1 MTTSFLLAILLAA
14 DAPGTQLFADANAAY
29 LSGDLA
35 RAVASYE
42 ALVAEGV
49 ASPTLETNLGA
60 AYLRQGKRGQ
70 AALHFERALFLDPG
84 DDDARADLV
93 EVRRGNVDKLEGEG
107 DEAGGETLA
116 RVLLPLPGWT
126 AAALLFAFWCAAWF
140 LLALRL
146 FRPEVPWVAVAA
158 GIAFALA
165 LLSGGITWGAATGRQ
180 MALQRAV
187 VVAQST
193 PAREG
198 PAEKSISHFE
208 VHEGTTVRV
217 EDQEGDYRRVKLA
230 NGLTGWIPSSAI
242 EWVVPPGWAGRPVM
256 TGAPRADQP

>member
-1 MTTSFLLAILLAA
+1 MTLLLALLL
-14 DAPGTQLFADANAAY
+14 GQQLFSDANAAY

-42 ALVAEGV
+42 ALIAEGV
-49 ASPTLETNLGA
+49 TSPELETNLGA
-60 AYLRQGKRGQ
+60 AYLRQGRRGL

-93 EVRRGNVDKLEGEG
+93 EVRRGNVDKLEGES
-107 DEAGGETLA
+107 EEGGTETLA
-116 RVLLPLPGWT
+116 RVLAPLPGGT
-126 AAALLFAFWCAAWF
+126 AAALL
-140 LLALRL
+140 LALWCVAWVLLGVRMV
-146 FRPEVPWVAVAA
+146 RPFAWAGLSA

-165 LLSGGITWGAATGRQ
+165 LAAAAVTWGAATGRR

-187 VVAQST
+187 VVAQSV

-198 PAEKSISHFE
+198 PAEKSVSHFE

-217 EDQEGDYRRVKLA
+217 EDQEADYRRVKLA
-230 NGLTGWIPSSAI
+230 NGLTGWVPSSAV
-242 EWVVPPGWAGRPVM
+242 ELVVPPGWAGRPVM
-256 TGAPRADQP
+256 TEPRAAQP

>member
-1 MTTSFLLAILLAA
+1 MLLALLLAQ
-14 DAPGTQLFADANAAY
+14 QLFSDANAAD
-29 LSGDLA
+29 LSGDLQ

-49 ASPTLETNLGA
+49 ASPELETNLGA
-60 AYLRQGKRGQ
+60 AYLRQGKRGL

-93 EVRRGNVDKLEGEG
+93 EVRRGNVDKLEGES
-107 DEAGGETLA
+107 EEGGTETLA
-116 RVLLPLPGWT
+116 RVLAPLPGGT
-126 AAALLFAFWCAAWF
+126 AAALLIGVWCAAWV

-146 FRPEVPWVAVAA
+146 WKPLPWLGAA
-158 GIAFALA
+158 TGVAFALA
-165 LLSGGITWGAATGRQ
+165 LAAAAVTWGAATGRR

-187 VVAQST
+187 VVAQAV

-198 PAEKSISHFE
+198 PSDKSISHFE

-217 EDQEGDYRRVKLA
+217 EDQDADWRRVKLA
-230 NGLTGWIPSSAI
+230 NGLTGWVPSPAV
-242 EWVVPPGWAGRPVM
+242 ELVVPPGWAGRPVM